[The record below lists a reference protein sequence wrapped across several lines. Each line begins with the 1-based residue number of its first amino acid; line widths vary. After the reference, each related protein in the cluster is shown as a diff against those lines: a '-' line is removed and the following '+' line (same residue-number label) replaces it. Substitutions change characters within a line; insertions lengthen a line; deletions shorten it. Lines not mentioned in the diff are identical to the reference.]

1 MYEFVYY
8 KVLFFTWNSLFGF
21 AFKSI
26 NGTMD
31 LPIWN
36 LTRTHKYT
44 DTDHPSFAIK
54 ISYLRRMR
62 KKNCNAKKTNNAPRL
77 CATDLNALYFVD
89 IFFFIVFHRSCLIL
103 CLIQSS
109 FCAFFIV
116 NFFLR
121 ISVLVCM
128 MRQVFAQNIR
138 IECKKKHMRI
148 IIKMMNRERREEK
161 MRRKYECSSI

>member
-89 IFFFIVFHRSCLIL
+89 IFFYCLSSKLFDFVFNSI
-103 CLIQSS
+103 
-109 FCAFFIV
+109 
-116 NFFLR
+116 FFLR
-121 ISVLVCM
+121 IFY
-128 MRQVFAQNIR
+128 RQLFSSNFCSGLYDAASFR
-138 IECKKKHMRI
+138 T
-148 IIKMMNRERREEK
+148 
-161 MRRKYECSSI
+161 KYTHRM